1 MSTIKD
7 KTLQEVNNNYVHS
20 KEVNKEPED
29 YAYIVTDVDVDN
41 HVQYFQVTETVRHSK
56 EDGDGYGRQ

>member
-20 KEVNKEPED
+20 KEDIKESED
-29 YAYIVTDVDVDN
+29 CADTATDVDIDN
-41 HVQYFQVTETVRHSK
+41 HVLYFQVTEETVLQSEED
-56 EDGDGYGRQ
+56 EDG

>member
-20 KEVNKEPED
+20 QEVKKEPND
-29 YAYIVTDVDVDN
+29 CAVSVTDVDVDN
-41 HVQYFQVTETVRHSK
+41 HVQYFQVTEETVLHSK
-56 EDGDGYGRQ
+56 EDEEG

>member
-20 KEVNKEPED
+20 KEDIKESED
-29 YAYIVTDVDVDN
+29 WTDSATDVDIDN
-41 HVQYFQVTETVRHSK
+41 HVLYFQVTEETVLHSEED
-56 EDGDGYGRQ
+56 EDG

>member
-20 KEVNKEPED
+20 KEVNKEPENCAD
-29 YAYIVTDVDVDN
+29 TVTDVIIDN
-41 HVQYFQVTETVRHSK
+41 HVQYFQVTEETVHHSK
-56 EDGDGYGRQ
+56 EDEDG

>member
-29 YAYIVTDVDVDN
+29 YAHIVTDVNIDN
-41 HVQYFQVTETVRHSK
+41 HVQYFQVTEETVLHSK
-56 EDGDGYGRQ
+56 EDEDG